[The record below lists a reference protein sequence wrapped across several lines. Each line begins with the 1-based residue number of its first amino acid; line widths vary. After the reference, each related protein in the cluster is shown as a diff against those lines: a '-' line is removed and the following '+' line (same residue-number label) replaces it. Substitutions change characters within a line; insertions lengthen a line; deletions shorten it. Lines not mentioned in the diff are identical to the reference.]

1 MAEPKYFAAVLAA
14 RGAGAGAGGGEMAA
28 FEFARLGRQGWRD
41 RLVGALTEA
50 ALPWLLWFGRAFMP
64 VLKLSGVYW
73 ITRAADVEAVLADP
87 ETFRV
92 PYGPE
97 MAELSASVAK
107 PPVAGALTPADEINF
122 VLGMDGE
129 SQARQNAIIRHV
141 MLPADA
147 ELVGRYA
154 KAFAEALITG
164 GKGRLDVVGD
174 LAIRVPTEICRRY
187 FGLGIAD
194 PDAFAEWA
202 ISLSALLFAD
212 PFGDAATRETAFA
225 GAERLRAVIDAAIVR
240 AKDAEGDF
248 ASLTVVGRLVA
259 LAQREPELRLDVA
272 EIRAIVLGLV
282 VGFIP
287 TNGLA
292 GAKMLEELVRRP
304 EAWDAARRA
313 GQAGDAAAMERVL
326 LEAGRLNPAL
336 APGQWRYAPA
346 AATVAGRTIPAGATL
361 MAATASALRD
371 PRRWPGPGRFD
382 PERGVDPAL
391 IFGHGVH
398 GCLGKHLAIRI
409 IRETFLPLFALPG
422 LRPAADRYGRM
433 QRVGYFPQ
441 RLDLTYDGPAA
452 RQTPVIAVFAIA
464 DAVTAAETKEAVR
477 ALGNPASDPVAA
489 ALDGADTIHFASCS
503 VIDAG
508 TPERAAWRLLVEING
523 DGDRGEVIRAYAG
536 AVGAWLTPIVAAA
549 IGRQPSS
556 LPDALSGAALDLH
569 FWPWGSTGLHFPGTA
584 EFSVAEIA
592 REARLYEAVRARTAA
607 VLGRGLG
614 QRAFQTLTA
623 VRRELAAAG
632 RTCDTAL
639 ALDAMTVAPSKSELA
654 FARPQPANA
663 GWTHLREVWTSGLDR
678 GVLAVGGATWLA
690 LLLASVA
697 AFAPWSGVPLVAIVW
712 RGALLAVLALVLTAL
727 LWAAI
732 LAALAF
738 AFRRA
743 EQEEAPDDRAPDL
756 SHLAAI
762 AAREDAPTHAQN
774 HIVAV
779 TPLKSGLMR
788 RLSLAFALWG
798 IRQSLR
804 WFRTGFV
811 VTMGTIH
818 YARWFRVPGTNTM
831 VFQSNYDGSWESY
844 LEDFITRAHQGQ
856 TAAWSNGVGFPP
868 SEWLVNKGAED
879 GDRFK
884 RWVRR
889 QQVATD
895 HWYSRFPTLTTREIR
910 RNALI
915 ADGLAL
921 ARTDSAAREWL
932 DLIGSAPQQADEIAF
947 DEIQSLVFRGI
958 KHGYFSACV
967 PVRMPEGGACAW
979 LKALRDGEL
988 GCPLTFGANPGRSA
1002 TFVALSPT
1010 GLSRYD
1016 AELGEH
1022 APGLDL
1028 RARFPAAFAFGM
1040 AARGKVLRDPAGAL
1054 AWADTADGTAD
1065 VADAVVLLYEP
1076 TRAALDAAIMRQR
1089 EWLAAKGGAVVHDA
1103 IRTMLLDRDGAVIAG
1118 KGESHEHFGYR
1129 DGISQPVI
1137 RGGEQYTP
1145 AFNTRDLVA
1154 AGEFVLGYRNNQ
1166 GFFPPSIAVP
1176 AAGDAGE
1183 VLPVAAEAQSFGQ
1196 ADFGGA
1202 DEQLAL
1208 RDFGRNGTF
1217 LVIRQL
1223 AQDVRGFHRF
1233 ASEKAAELCN
1243 RYGAE
1248 RLAAVTGAE
1257 IDGEW
1262 VASKIVGRWRDG
1274 APLIGTPRAANQF
1287 NARRPANNFAY
1298 GRDDP
1303 QGHACPLG
1311 AHIRRTNPRDSLN
1324 PGDAQEEAIT
1334 SRHRLLRR
1342 GRSYVRTVD
1351 GYLSEHSPELEA
1363 ERGMMFMAIV
1373 GDIERQ
1379 FEFVQQTWATL
1390 SSFHGLTD
1398 EPDPLIADR
1407 RQPGARGY
1415 TIPTAAGPLTIGD
1428 METFVE
1434 LRGGGYFF
1442 MPSKSAVDYLI
1453 DPVVARG

>member
-1 MAEPKYFAAVLAA
+1 MAEPKYFAGVLAA
-14 RGAGAGAGGGEMAA
+14 RGTGPRPGGGELPP
-28 FEFARLGRQGWRD
+28 FDFARLGRRGWRD
-41 RLVGALTEA
+41 RLTGALTEA
-50 ALPWLLWFGRAFMP
+50 ALPWLLWFARAFAP

-73 ITRAADVEAVLADP
+73 ITRAADVEAVLGDP

-97 MAELSASVAK
+97 MAELSASAAA
-107 PPVAGALTPADEINF
+107 PPVAGAETPADELNF
-122 VLGMDGE
+122 VLGMDGAA
-129 SQARQNAIIRHV
+129 QARQNAIIRRV
-141 MLPADA
+141 VLPADA
-147 ELVGRYA
+147 ELAGRYA
-154 KAFAEALITG
+154 KAFAEALIAG
-164 GKGRLDVVGD
+164 GRGRLDVVGD

-187 FGLGIAD
+187 FGLAVAD

-212 PFGDAATRETAFA
+212 PFGDIATRETAMA
-225 GAERLRAVIDAAIVR
+225 GAERLRAVIGAAIAR
-240 AKDAEGDF
+240 AEGVEGES
-248 ASLTVVGRLVA
+248 ATLTVVERLVA
-259 LAQREPELRLDVA
+259 LSTREPELRLGHA
-272 EIRAIVLGLV
+272 EIGAIVLGLV

-292 GAKMLEELVRRP
+292 GAKMIEELVRRP
-304 EAWDAARRA
+304 EAWYAARAA

-346 AATVAGRTIPAGATL
+346 AAVVAGRTIPAGATL

-371 PRRWPGPGRFD
+371 PRRWASPGRFD
-382 PERGVDPAL
+382 ADRGVDPAL

-398 GCLGKHLAIRI
+398 GCLGKQLAIRI

-441 RLDLTYDGPAA
+441 RLDLTFDGPAA
-452 RQTPVIAVFAIA
+452 RQTPVIAVFPIA
-464 DAVTAAETKEAVR
+464 DAGAAAKVREAVR
-477 ALGNPASDPVAA
+477 ELGNPASAEVAA
-489 ALDGADTIHFASCS
+489 ALDGAGTIHFASCS

-508 TPERAAWRLLVEING
+508 TPERSAWRLLVEING
-523 DGDRGEVIRAYAG
+523 DGDRAEVIRGYAD
-536 AVGAWLTPIVAAA
+536 AVAAWLTPVVAEAT
-549 IGRQPSS
+549 GRTPSS
-556 LPDALSGAALDLH
+556 LFDALTGAALDLH

-592 REARLYEAVRARTAA
+592 REARLYEAVRGQVAR
-607 VLGRGLG
+607 VLGERLG
-614 QRAFQTLTA
+614 QRAFRTLAA
-623 VRRELAAAG
+623 VRRELAGAG
-632 RTCDTAL
+632 RTDDAAL
-639 ALDAMTVAPSKSELA
+639 ALDAMTVAPSRAELA
-654 FARPQPANA
+654 FARPRPANA
-663 GWTHLREVWTSGLDR
+663 SWTHLGEVWRSGLDR
-678 GVLAVGGATWLA
+678 RVLAIGGATWLA
-690 LLLASVA
+690 VLLASA
-697 AFAPWSGVPLVAIVW
+697 LAFGPWRDVPTFGIAW
-712 RGALLAVLALVLTAL
+712 RGALIALLALVLTAL
-727 LWAAI
+727 VWAATLGG
-732 LAALAF
+732 LAL

-743 EQEEAPDDRAPDL
+743 EAREVPDDRAPGL
-756 SHLAAI
+756 AHLAEI

-779 TPLKSGLMR
+779 TPLKSGLVR
-788 RLSLAFALWG
+788 RLSFAFALWG

-804 WFRTGFV
+804 WFRSGFV

-868 SEWLVNKGAED
+868 SEWLVGKGAED

-895 HWYSRFPTLTTREIR
+895 HWYSRFPALTTREIR

-915 ADGLAL
+915 ADGLAR
-921 ARTDSAAREWL
+921 ARTDTAAREWL
-932 DLIGSAPQQADEIAF
+932 DLLGSAPQQADEIAF

-967 PVRMPEGGACAW
+967 PVRLPEGGACAW

-988 GCPLTFGANPGRSA
+988 GRPLTFGANPGRSA

-1010 GLSRYD
+1010 GLSRFD
-1016 AELGEH
+1016 APLGER

-1028 RARFPAAFAFGM
+1028 RARFPVAFAFGM
-1040 AARGKVLRDPAGAL
+1040 AARGKVLRDPPGAL

-1065 VADAVVLLYEP
+1065 VADAAVLLYEP
-1076 TRAALDAAIMRQR
+1076 TPEALDAAIAAQR
-1089 EWLAAKGGAVVHDA
+1089 DWLAAHGGAVVDDA
-1103 IRTMLLDRDGAVIAG
+1103 IRTVLLDRDGAVIAG

-1137 RGGEQYTP
+1137 RGAEQYTP
-1145 AFNTRDLVA
+1145 SFNTRDLVA
-1154 AGEFVLGYRNNQ
+1154 PGEFVLGYRNNQ
-1166 GFFPPSIAVP
+1166 GFFPPSVAVP
-1176 AAGDAGE
+1176 AAGDAGD
-1183 VLPVAAEAQSFGQ
+1183 VLPVAPEAQSFAQ

-1202 DEQLAL
+1202 DERLPM

-1223 AQDVRGFHRF
+1223 AQDVGGFHRF
-1233 ASEKAAELCN
+1233 ASGKAAELCD

-1248 RLAAVTGAE
+1248 RLAAVTGA
-1257 IDGEW
+1257 DVNGEW
-1262 VASKIVGRWRDG
+1262 VASKIVGRWPDG

-1287 NARRPANNFAY
+1287 NGKRPANDFAY

-1324 PGDAQEEAIT
+1324 PGDPQEEAIT
-1334 SRHRLLRR
+1334 NRHRLLRR
-1342 GRSYVRTVD
+1342 GRSYVRTAGSYV
-1351 GYLSEHSPELEA
+1351 SEHAPELAA
-1363 ERGMMFMAIV
+1363 ERGMLFMAIV

-1379 FEFVQQTWATL
+1379 FEFVQQTWTTL
-1390 SSFHGLTD
+1390 PSFHGLTD

-1407 RQPGARGY
+1407 RQPGARRY
-1415 TIPTAAGPLTIGD
+1415 TIPTAAGPLTVDG

-1442 MPSKSAVDYLI
+1442 MPSRSAIDYLI
-1453 DPVVARG
+1453 DPVVARS